1 MTNRPNKFV
10 NFYAKN
16 RLVVNIVFL
25 ALLYF
30 AHCFWGDMMYIAF
43 PVLMLMV
50 LFDNQRNGLTY
61 IFFSAPFC
69 MMNLYISPA
78 LYCGSLVIYMIK
90 FYVVMYFKEKTKPN
104 WLLLGSVIVFLV
116 YCCLPPNR
124 YGGNWIMK
132 LAFLFAAFAIFGM
145 VIKKPNVARLDF
157 NIRIFALAVML
168 SVAYSSTFYFS
179 PYMSETM
186 IISIEGGRGRFQ
198 ALMGHPN
205 VFAML
210 CEFLIAS
217 LAYLI
222 ITRKSKKTRTMDWL
236 LMIALTVSGFFTL
249 SKTFLIIVVII
260 YLVLG
265 IWMLS
270 KKPVQTIVIGSI
282 AATVLIILGLMF
294 PKIVMAIVTRFA
306 GTFDQ
311 CHSFADFMNMITTYR
326 YDLWVEYATYLVAN
340 PLVLVF
346 GAGLGA
352 PVLSTLSAH
361 NLFLTG
367 TYSIGLVGMLFLVFI
382 VILMIREYRRNVSTL
397 PSRAILLPVFIML
410 LIAMVEDMIFY
421 IV

>member
-1 MTNRPNKFV
+1 MTKRPNKFIS
-10 NFYAKN
+10 FYAKN
-16 RLVVNIVFL
+16 RLVINIVFL

-30 AHCFWGDMMYIAF
+30 AHCFWGDMMYVAF
-43 PVLMLMV
+43 PILMLMV

-61 IFFSAPFC
+61 IFFSIPFC

-78 LYCGSLVIYMIK
+78 LYCGSIAIYMIK
-90 FYVVMYFKEKTKPN
+90 FYVVMYIKEKTKPN
-104 WLLLGSVIVFLV
+104 WLLLGSVLVFLV

-124 YGGNWIMK
+124 YGGNWAMK
-132 LAFLFAAFAIFGM
+132 LTWLFVAFAIFGM

-157 NIRIFALAVML
+157 NIRIFAFAVML
-168 SVAYSSTFYFS
+168 SVAYSSTYFFS

-186 IISIEGGRGRFQ
+186 IISIDGGRGRFQ
-198 ALMGHPN
+198 ALMMHPN

-210 CEFLIAS
+210 CEFLISS

-222 ITRKSKKTRTMDWL
+222 IAHKSKKTRTMDWL
-236 LMIALTVSGFFTL
+236 LMIALTISGIFTL
-249 SKTFLIIVVII
+249 SKTFLILILVI
-260 YLVLG
+260 YFVLG
-265 IWMLS
+265 IWML
-270 KKPVQTIVIGSI
+270 KRKPIQTIVISSI
-282 AATVLIILGLMF
+282 VATILIILTLQF
-294 PKIVMAIVTRFA
+294 PQVVRALATRFM
-306 GTFDQ
+306 GTFED
-311 CHSFADFMNMITTYR
+311 CHTFADFMNMITTYR
-326 YDLWVEYATYLVAN
+326 YNLWIEYSTYLAQN

-367 TYSIGLVGMLFLVFI
+367 TYSIGLVGMLMLLFV
-382 VILMIREYRRNVSTL
+382 VVLMIREYRRNASKL
-397 PSRAILLPVFIML
+397 PSRAILLPIAIML

>member
-16 RLVVNIVFL
+16 RLAINIVFL

-78 LYCGSLVIYMIK
+78 LYCGSIVIYMIK

-132 LAFLFAAFAIFGM
+132 LGFLFVAFAIFGM

-157 NIRIFALAVML
+157 NIRIFALAVMV
-168 SVAYSSTFYFS
+168 SVAYSSTYYYS
-179 PYMSETM
+179 PYMHEIMDLFMAGT
-186 IISIEGGRGRFQ
+186 RGRFQ
-198 ALMGHPN
+198 ALMGQPN

-236 LMIALTVSGFFTL
+236 LMIALTVNGFFTL

-265 IWMLS
+265 IWML
-270 KKPVQTIVIGSI
+270 KEKPVHTIVIGSI
-282 AATVLIILGLMF
+282 AITVLIILACHYSNF
-294 PKIVMAIVTRFA
+294 VMIIINRFSGA
-306 GTFDQ
+306 FSECET
-311 CHSFADFMNMITTYR
+311 FADYMNVITTDR
-326 YDLWVEYATYLVAN
+326 YNLWVEYATYLAAN

-382 VILMIREYRRNVSTL
+382 IILMIREYRRNVSTL

-410 LIAMVEDMIFY
+410 LIAMIEDMIFY